1 MFSEIGKGDT
11 REIQNTET
19 QNFQD
24 IKSESGMTVGE
35 ANKYWDSV
43 FGSGISTGAEIGE
56 ASNRYFDD
64 NGNEYREGDDL
75 KPNAEFERNGYH
87 YETDEKGRIVS
98 AEGKLKM
105 RNPDYKRDME
115 DVRKIDSQEYKDTDD
130 RGHLIGHQFGGS
142 DKLENLVPMD
152 AKLNKGDFAKLE
164 NTLADA
170 VKDGADVRMKVEPVY
185 EGDSTRPTEF
195 RVSYSIDGEKDAVV
209 FKNRSDD

>member
-1 MFSEIGKGDT
+1 MLSEISKNDVK
-11 REIQNTET
+11 EIHGSET
-19 QNFQD
+19 PSYRD
-24 IKSESGMTVGE
+24 IKPESGMTVGE

-87 YETDEKGRIVS
+87 YETNEKGRIVS

-105 RNPDYKRDME
+105 RDPDYKRDME

-130 RGHLIGHQFGGS
+130 RGHLIGYQFGGS
-142 DKLENLVPMD
+142 NKLENLVPMD